1 MESVVPNASSHE
13 GGTRTRRQGGRP
25 SASSASSSEPYQR
38 VPANSSSLEDNERQQ
53 RRRYT
58 PLSLRFIVSKLLWI
72 ITIVLKVILYP
83 IRKLANLLFPV
94 REFDQNSPHPPNHA
108 AKAFVKM
115 FQQEY
120 LSSPSQ
126 SYTNPFEEKA
136 YTQIIQEIASNA
148 RAYNTDA
155 DANPPPKLLLLYIH
169 SPLHRNV
176 PLFLKNILCHPRIL
190 SLLDENKEIIT
201 CWGGSVHTS
210 DGMNAMLSLHITSFP
225 FLALVRVHPDHDR
238 SNNTTSTVNSSNS
251 NNRNSSD
258 VGTRQKSHKMDLLFR
273 MEGVTLQSTSVNM
286 LHTYIHKS
294 LLKYQSILSEQI
306 MQRLQRQEEIRL
318 REEQDR
324 EYKEAL
330 EADQRREREKREEEL
345 RREEEEHKQ
354 KEGIER
360 EERKRLERFNSAR
373 EILVMN
379 GPEPDAHEKGC
390 ARVRLMLPSGQRI
403 ERRFYGMDT
412 VNVMRSFLVLYFEEN
427 NIGIE
432 NFQLNCNFPKKV
444 LNDENATLEEE
455 GLCPQAV
462 VMVQDLDA

>member
-1 MESVVPNASSHE
+1 MDSVVPNAPFHE

-25 SASSASSSEPYQR
+25 SASSSEPYQR
-38 VPANSSSLEDNERQQ
+38 VPSNSSSLEDNERPQ

-58 PLSLRFIVSKLLWI
+58 PLSLRVIVSKLLWI
-72 ITIVLKVILYP
+72 VTIVLKLILYP

-94 REFDQNSPHPPNHA
+94 REFDQNSPHSPDHA

-126 SYTNPFEEKA
+126 SHINPFEEKA

-190 SLLDENKEIIT
+190 SLLDDNKEIIT

-210 DGMNAMLSLHITSFP
+210 DGLNAMLSLHITSFP

-238 SNNTTSTVNSSNS
+238 SNNAGTVS
-251 NNRNSSD
+251 NNRNISD
-258 VGTRQKSHKMDLLFR
+258 DGTRPKSHKMDLLFR

-345 RREEEEHKQ
+345 RREEEERKE

-379 GPEPDAHEKGC
+379 GPEPDANEKGC

-412 VNVMRSFLVLYFEEN
+412 VNVMRSFLILYFEEN
-427 NIGIE
+427 KIGIE